1 MLQCISAEDVLRQ
14 RAERK
19 ISTILSQ
26 RHGILIGELCQRL
39 NQDPEM
45 IKSILRDMVIR
56 GEVERLR
63 PVGYDGD
70 DHDFFARI
78 KDEGHVWDY

>member
-1 MLQCISAEDVLRQ
+1 MLLCLSAEDVLLQ
-14 RAERK
+14 RTERR
-19 ISTILSQ
+19 IRSILQQ

-63 PVGYDGD
+63 PVGYEAD
-70 DHDFFARI
+70 DHDFFTRV
-78 KDEGHVWDY
+78 KEEGHVWDY